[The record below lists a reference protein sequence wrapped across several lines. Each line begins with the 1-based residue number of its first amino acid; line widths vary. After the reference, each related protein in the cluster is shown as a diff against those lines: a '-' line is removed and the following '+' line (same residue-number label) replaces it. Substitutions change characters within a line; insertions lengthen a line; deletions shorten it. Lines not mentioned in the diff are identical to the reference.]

1 MVETKPFPDGY
12 RATGKAGELE
22 YVEMVQALSK
32 YGRLPKFLQ
41 KNRGTRG
48 RSRGG
53 GEVGEDE
60 FQKRR
65 SAWMIGRAESHEREE
80 RCVRKITKPPN
91 NHNTKSLEAA
101 EFYSA

>member
-41 KNRGTRG
+41 KNRGSRG
-48 RSRGG
+48 RSRNG
-53 GEVGEDE
+53 GEVEEDE
-60 FQKRR
+60 FQRRR
-65 SAWMIGRAESHEREE
+65 SAWMIGRVESHEREE
-80 RCVRKITKPPN
+80 RCVRKTTKPPN